1 MAIRPYEIVR
11 LEKTKSAVVL
21 GYGSGLFVPNILRDF
36 LVFFK
41 FAEAVLIERGLRVD
55 REWINPNLAFIVSW
69 KRRGRKPRPVHNY
82 FPKTML

>member
-21 GYGSGLFVPNILRDF
+21 GYRTALFVPNTLRDF

-55 REWINPNLAFIVSW
+55 DVE
-69 KRRGRKPRPVHNY
+69 
-82 FPKTML
+82 